1 LRHPCESGS
10 TERYQ
15 PAVPRATPPPAGDDA
30 TRSDPKKTTFRLF
43 PQDPTACPADP
54 LPGSS
59 PFPPEPRRA
68 AAY

>member
-1 LRHPCESGS
+1 VVGGS

-15 PAVPRATPPPAGDDA
+15 PAVPHTPPAPEDA
-30 TRSDPKKTTFRLF
+30 TSVCSDPETTTFRLF

-54 LPGSS
+54 QPQQP
-59 PFPPEPRRA
+59 PFPPEPRKV